1 MEEKRRNAVYRA
13 LESYHDAMA
22 RFSSR
27 GTMDVWYSHLDV
39 NQLLADHADKISGS
53 TERMIN
59 KVAADA
65 ATKNSWR
72 AVHKWTETVDGKS
85 VIRSIPPILVPYRDL
100 PEKQSPKKLEKFL
113 KILMT
118 EYRFSL
124 PREVRKLIDQYR
136 PVDIARK
143 VVGVG
148 SVGMRSYI
156 MVLEGTAADDPLVLQ
171 FKEAGDSVLSPYV
184 IVKNGVAKTGDRHA
198 IAGYLGK
205 SRKFEEAVT
214 EFASHYADQ
223 NEEDYRTYVK
233 YYKEQ
238 QEKRGESR

>member
-1 MEEKRRNAVYRA
+1 
-13 LESYHDAMA
+13 MA
-22 RFSSR
+22 RFSSK

-100 PEKQSPKKLEKFL
+100 PEKQSPEKLEKFL

-136 PVDIARK
+136 PVDIARR

-171 FKEAGDSVLSPYV
+171 FK
-184 IVKNGVAKTGDRHA
+184 
-198 IAGYLGK
+198 
-205 SRKFEEAVT
+205 EAVT